1 MFSDDRELAP
11 FLDHLIEDL
20 NREATA

>member
-1 MFSDDRELAP
+1 MFSDDGELAP

-20 NREATA
+20 NKEATV